1 MLFPVCFKVAQ
12 PEAVG
17 CGTVFGTGR
26 GGPKPALFSSLPP
39 LVLLLPRGNTLWDAA
54 ERVHAAAMSGNLNLL
69 WRDAGMQPA
78 LVIIVRWQL
87 VAGTFRAVERL
98 SGSGRSKTEH
108 CNRSRHDEP

>member
-1 MLFPVCFKVAQ
+1 MRDCIRNGKGRAQ
-12 PEAVG
+12 ARP
-17 CGTVFGTGR
+17 F
-26 GGPKPALFSSLPP
+26 LSLPP
-39 LVLLLPRGNTLWDAA
+39 MVLLLSRGSTLWDAG
-54 ERVHAAAMSGNLNLL
+54 ERVHAVAMSGNLNLL
-69 WRDAGMQPA
+69 WRDAGVQPA